1 MGHQKKT
8 KKHNATKKITIASL
22 NLRLYMKYKHTCIQ
36 IGQANTQTIKEQT
49 GGMLPN
55 KFLKSAIAYMMASI
69 GGLCTSIEIAMH
81 AAQ

>member
-1 MGHQKKT
+1 MGQKKNT

-22 NLRLYMKYKHTCIQ
+22 NLRLLCKHTRIQ

-49 GGMLPN
+49 VGMLPN

-81 AAQ
+81 DAH